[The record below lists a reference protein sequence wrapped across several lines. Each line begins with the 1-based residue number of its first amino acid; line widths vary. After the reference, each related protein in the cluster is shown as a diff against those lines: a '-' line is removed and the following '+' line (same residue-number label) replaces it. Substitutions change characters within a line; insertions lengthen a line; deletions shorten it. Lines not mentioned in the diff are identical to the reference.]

1 MDVTLNARL
10 FVNNQLVFCSK
21 LPESGKH
28 VHEKYTPLNPTFIQK
43 NWGLQ
48 GYIILFFLFFLQNI
62 DCGYL

>member
-1 MDVTLNARL
+1 MDVTLNACL

-28 VHEKYTPLNPTFIQK
+28 VDEKVYHLEPHFYIKK

-48 GYIILFFLFFLQNI
+48 GYIYYSYF
-62 DCGYL
+62 CSKT